1 MGGGFADFLP
11 IILIFLIMWFLILR
25 PQMKKQKE
33 QEKMRGNLKSGDQVV
48 TNGGIHGKVA
58 SVDTDTKTI
67 KIKVDSGTSL
77 KLDINAVSAV
87 IKDKE

>member
-33 QEKMRGNLKSGDQVV
+33 QEKMRGNLKSSDQVV

-67 KIKVDSGTSL
+67 KIKVDSGTSPGFAPVG
-77 KLDINAVSAV
+77 NWM
-87 IKDKE
+87 